1 MWVSLISSK
10 WVASACQLI
19 VRVGSVFFSMT
30 TPVCIDEDE
39 GDQSFVDAL
48 KIFPVYYIF
57 IIPVK
62 GDVSFNHTACMSILS
77 I

>member
-10 WVASACQLI
+10 WVASACQLF

-30 TPVCIDEDE
+30 TPVCVDGGYQYI
-39 GDQSFVDAL
+39 VDAL
-48 KIFPVYYIF
+48 KIFPVHYVGV
-57 IIPVK
+57 IPVK
-62 GDVSFNHTACMSILS
+62 GDANLSHTAFTRILS